1 MRKRGLVLFDLDS
14 TLIEEETLDELA
26 KLAGVEEEVKRITRD
41 AMEGRINYEE
51 SLKRRVSLLKGLAVE
66 DVMKVVSR
74 LKLTK
79 GARETVEELKSRGYV
94 VGVIS
99 GGFNIVTD
107 RVKRDLGLDYAYSNE
122 LVVREGRLTGEVRG
136 RVMSPSAKG
145 EILEEIAGREKI
157 DLKDTIVVGD
167 GANDIGMFRRAG
179 FRIAFCA
186 KEVLKR
192 EADVVIERRDLREIL
207 KYI

>member
-41 AMEGRINYEE
+41 AMEGRINFEE

-145 EILEEIAGREKI
+145 DILEEIAGREKI